1 MDNKLNPTYIPP
13 LRLMPILPAVYG
25 DELSYY
31 ETLAH
36 LQSALNTNTEQLVNA
51 FNTVYQMLIDGIGS
65 GVAITY
71 YEDNEN
77 IQFVVS
83 SDIKPEEPIDNET
96 LISAVAK
103 NKADI
108 AGLTSALSSESDT
121 RSEADSDLSD
131 RITAEANTRSSADT
145 NLQNQINEAVPI
157 VYTDETDDIEW
168 GSENGGGSS
177 ECPSDVN
184 ERLNKLEEAVKDN
197 EPTPI
202 GDDTIRLSESG
213 DK

>member
-13 LRLMPILPAVYG
+13 LKLMPILPAVYG

-71 YEDNEN
+71 EADSEN
-77 IQFVVS
+77 IQFVVA

-96 LISAVAK
+96 IIKAVAK
-103 NKADI
+103 NTADI
-108 AGLTSALSSESDT
+108 AELT
-121 RSEADSDLSD
+121 SDLS
-131 RITAEANTRSSADT
+131 AETNTRSSADT
-145 NLQNQINEAVPI
+145 HLQNQINEAVPI

-168 GSENGGGSS
+168 GSETGGESGGGG
-177 ECPSDVN
+177 ECPADVN

-197 EPTPI
+197 EPTAI

>member
-71 YEDNEN
+71 HTETEN

-83 SDIKPEEPIDNET
+83 SDIKPEEPLDNET
-96 LISAVAK
+96 IISAIAK
-103 NKADI
+103 NTTDI
-108 AGLTSALSSESDT
+108 AGLTSSLSEEADT
-121 RSEADSDLSD
+121 RSD
-131 RITAEANTRSSADT
+131 ADT

-168 GSENGGGSS
+168 GSQTSGGGG
-177 ECPSDVN
+177 ECPADVN
-184 ERLNKLEEAVKDN
+184 ERLEKLEEAVKDN

-213 DK
+213 GK